1 MRREAKRTGVFT
13 RRALLLAAGQ
23 VGALGV
29 LGTKL
34 YQVQVVEGSRYGT
47 LAETNRVSTRLIA
60 APRGRLVDRFGETV
74 AGNRSNWRALL
85 IAEQTEDVGATLDNF
100 SRIVPLA
107 DHERVRI
114 DREVRRHRRF
124 IPVVVRDFLAW
135 EDMARIEVNA
145 PDLPGIL
152 VDVGTTR
159 LYPLGSTLAHV
170 VGYVAPPN
178 EDDVGEDPMLALPGL
193 RIGRAGLEKYHDQAL
208 RGRAGTVQLEVNSV
222 GRVIR
227 EMDRQEGSQ
236 GQDIALTID
245 TELQKSVLDRL
256 GEESA
261 SAVVLDCRNG
271 EVLAMAT
278 NPSFDPSVFNS
289 GVSQAQWIEWTS
301 NRRAPLINKAAAGL
315 YAPGSTYKM
324 VVALAGLEAGAISQY
339 EHLNCPGYLDLGD
352 TRFHCWSKGG
362 HGMLDLRGALKNSC
376 DVFFYEVAR
385 RTGIDRLAAMSN
397 RFGLG
402 VKLDIELPGARKGL
416 VPTRGWRIAQ
426 GHPWNLGDTVV
437 HGIGQGFLQLT
448 PLSLAVMAARLA
460 TGRAVQP
467 HLTRTVG
474 GVLQKGSRPEDWPAL
489 GLPDR
494 DLRAVREG
502 MWQVV
507 NEQGGTAPIARLT
520 LPGVQMA
527 GKTGSTQVRRVS
539 REQREHG
546 FKSETLPWEFR
557 PHALFVAFAPYDA
570 PRYALS
576 VVVEHGN
583 AGAATAGPV
592 ARDIMTD
599 VLTRDPVGRAPSQKV
614 ADGVV
619 PGPVVAPPGRE
630 GSR

>member
-1 MRREAKRTGVFT
+1 MKREAKRTGVFT
-13 RRALLLAAGQ
+13 RRALLLAAAQ
-23 VGALGV
+23 MGALGV

-34 YQVQVVEGSRYGT
+34 YQVQVVEGARYGT

-60 APRGRLVDRFGETV
+60 APRGRLFDRFGETV

-124 IPVVVRDFLAW
+124 IPVVVRDFLSW

-159 LYPLGSTLAHV
+159 LFPFGATLAHV

-178 EDDVGEDPMLALPGL
+178 EEDVAEDPMLALPGL
-193 RIGRAGLEKYHDQAL
+193 RIGRAGLEKFHDLAL
-208 RGRAGTVQLEVNSV
+208 RGRAGTVQFEVNAV

-227 EMDRQEGSQ
+227 EMDRQEGAQ
-236 GQDIALTID
+236 GQDIGLTID
-245 TELQKSVLDRL
+245 SELQKSVLERL

-289 GVSQAQWIEWTS
+289 GVSQAQWVEWTS

-324 VVALAGLEAGAISQY
+324 VVALAGLEAGVISQG

-385 RTGIDRLAAMSN
+385 RTGMDRLAAMSN

-402 VKLDIELPGARKGL
+402 VKLDIELPGARRGL
-416 VPTRGWRIAQ
+416 VPTRGWRIGQ
-426 GHPWNLGDTVV
+426 GHAWNIGDTVV

-467 HLTRTVG
+467 HLTRTLG
-474 GVLQKGSRPEDWPAL
+474 GVLQKGSRPEDWPQL
-489 GLPDR
+489 GLPEH

-507 NEQGGTAPIARLT
+507 NEPGGTAPVARLT

-539 REQREHG
+539 REQRERG
-546 FKSETLPWEFR
+546 FKSENLPWEFR

-599 VLTRDPVGRAPSQKV
+599 VLTRDPVGRAPPQRV
-614 ADGVV
+614 ADGV
-619 PGPVVAPPGRE
+619 APPPPARD
-630 GSR
+630 SPP